1 MRHPFP
7 LPRVH
12 QHMHKLLQHSLP
24 IAPLKIEEAGTF
36 ENSQVLEVVIHIRRQ
51 SSVDIEF
58 PRTVPNREDI

>member
-1 MRHPFP
+1 
-7 LPRVH
+7 
-12 QHMHKLLQHSLP
+12 MHKLLQHSLP

-36 ENSQVLEVVIHIRRQ
+36 EKSQVLGVVIHIRHQ